1 MSAQHSAHPFR
12 GTGVA
17 LVTPFKNDL
26 TVDFDALRRLVDHVI
41 NHGVQYIVA
50 LGTTAETP
58 TLDADDKKEILACIV
73 RSVAERVP
81 VVCGMGGNNT
91 FEIIQQIK
99 DYDLTKVAALL
110 SVAPYYNKPTQ
121 EGMYQHF
128 KAIASATDKPIILY
142 NVPGR
147 TSSNLLPETALRLAN
162 DFSNIIAIKEASGNM
177 VQCMELIQGAPAHF
191 AVLSGDDNLV
201 VPQIAIGM
209 QGVISVAANCY
220 TRDFTDMVNAAL
232 ADDYVTARKLHYQL
246 LQGIDLLFV
255 EGNPA
260 GVKYVLQ
267 EIGLLDGNIRLP
279 LVPVSEIT
287 ALKIKAFLNRQPA
300 DQV

>member
-1 MSAQHSAHPFR
+1 MSAQNSAHLFR

-17 LVTPFKNDL
+17 LVTPFKSDL
-26 TVDFDALRRLVDHVI
+26 TVDFEALRRVVDHVI
-41 NHGVQYIVA
+41 NNGVQYVVA

-58 TLDADDKKEILACIV
+58 TLDSNEKKEVLTSIINT
-73 RSVAERVP
+73 VAGRVP

-91 FEIIQQIK
+91 YEIIQQLK
-99 DYDLTKVAALL
+99 EYDLSKVAGLL
-110 SVAPYYNKPTQ
+110 SVAPYYNKPSQ

-128 KAIASATDKPIILY
+128 KAIAEATDKPIILY

-147 TSSNLLPETALRLAN
+147 TSSNLLPQTALKLAN
-162 DFSNIIAIKEASGNM
+162 DFPNIVAIKEASGNLA
-177 VQCMELIQGAPAHF
+177 QCMELVQNAPAHF

-209 QGVISVAANCY
+209 EGVISVAANCF
-220 TRDFTDMVNAAL
+220 TRDFTDMVHASLEGDFA
-232 ADDYVTARKLHYQL
+232 TARKLHYQL
-246 LQGIDLLFV
+246 LPGIDLLFA

-267 EIGLLDGNIRLP
+267 ELGLIEGNIRLP
-279 LVPVSEIT
+279 LVPVSETT
-287 ALKIKAFLNRQPA
+287 ALKIKAFTTNHQGTPA
-300 DQV
+300 

>member
-1 MSAQHSAHPFR
+1 MSAQNSAHPFR

-17 LVTPFKNDL
+17 LVTPFKDDL
-26 TVDFDALRRLVDHVI
+26 TVDFDALRGLVDHVI
-41 NHGVQYIVA
+41 SNGVQYIVA

-58 TLDADDKKEILACIV
+58 TLDADDKKEILASIIRTV
-73 RSVAERVP
+73 GDRVP

-91 FEIIQQIK
+91 FEIIQQIR
-99 DYDLTKVAALL
+99 DYDLSKVAALL
-110 SVAPYYNKPTQ
+110 SVAPYYNKPSQ

-147 TSSNLLPETALRLAN
+147 TSSNLMPQTTLRLAN

-177 VQCMELIQGAPAHF
+177 AQCMELVQNAPAHF
-191 AVLSGDDNLV
+191 AILSGDDNLV

-209 QGVISVAANCY
+209 EGVISVAANCY

-232 ADDYVTARKLHYQL
+232 NDDFVTARSLHYKL
-246 LQGIDLLFV
+246 LTGIDLLFT

-260 GVKYVLQ
+260 GVKCALQ
-267 EIGLLDGNIRLP
+267 ELGLLDGHIRLP
-279 LVPVSEIT
+279 LVPVSEAT
-287 ALKIKAFLNRQPA
+287 AAKIKAFTTNLQGTPA
-300 DQV
+300 